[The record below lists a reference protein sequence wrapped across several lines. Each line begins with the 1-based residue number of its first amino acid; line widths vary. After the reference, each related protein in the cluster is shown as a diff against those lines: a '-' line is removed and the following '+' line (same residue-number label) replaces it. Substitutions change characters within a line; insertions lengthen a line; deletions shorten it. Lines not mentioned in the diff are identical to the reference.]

1 MKPIHDGIPTDR
13 AWQVGRRIYVR
24 CGYKS
29 QINKDMRNIG
39 AKWDPAERALWVG
52 STKKTQVIEICL
64 AAQQRVDE
72 REAVKAQGRWV
83 EIPRGADDILAV
95 VKELGGV
102 YDPDGKRWAMRSD
115 EDLARVQDMIRQRKE
130 REAAERAARREAEQR
145 IREEL
150 RRQGVAEAEAKVRA
164 ERERI
169 VAEAGR
175 VATGETAKLRE
186 ISTQRM
192 TKAIAWKVARKKGD
206 VVKLRDGRR
215 GVIVGIDIWFTGS
228 DIASSV
234 CWHAATHDRAH
245 WDFLYEVAIVEPTQ
259 EEVEADA
266 AEAAERAD
274 AEQIHTLMEEAARL
288 TGARADDKWTHIPD
302 DQIEGELTSMA
313 GTTSPF
319 SKGRL
324 ILTHD
329 GRVYW
334 QHPGY
339 YDDYVRSEGVS
350 DDPELVERVRR
361 LIAAGS
367 RTRYVDGQLPV
378 TYKVVA
384 R

>member
-13 AWQVGRRIYVR
+13 AWQVGRRIYVH

-95 VKELGGV
+95 VKELEGV

-192 TKAIAWKVARKKGD
+192 TKATAWKVARKKGD

-234 CWHAATHDRAH
+234 CWHPQTHDRAH
-245 WDFLYEVAIVEPTQ
+245 WDFAYKVAIVEPTQ

-274 AEQIHTLMEEAARL
+274 AEQIHTLIKEAPKL
-288 TGARADDKWTHIPD
+288 TGARADDRWTAIPD
-302 DQIEGELTSMA
+302 DQIEGEITSTA

-319 SKGRL
+319 STGRL
-324 ILTHD
+324 ILTRD

-350 DDPELVERVRR
+350 DDPELVDRVRR

-367 RTRYVDGQLPV
+367 RTRYVDGQV
-378 TYKVVA
+378 TYKVKVVA